1 MRRGGVFDAIMG
13 ALWLSAI
20 LWTIVTLILLKAY
33 IDALSRKREA
43 RSLAALILVCFAL
56 AFENFVEGMLVL
68 NRQAGLP
75 LAWAVPKAVLIIAAV
90 EIFLVLRGEMIE

>member
-1 MRRGGVFDAIMG
+1 MSEIITG
-13 ALWLSAI
+13 ALWLSAV
-20 LWTIVTLILLKAY
+20 LWMVITLLLLRAY

-56 AFENFVEGMLVL
+56 AFENFVEGVLVA

-75 LAWAVPKAVLIIAAV
+75 LAWVVPKAVLIIAAI
-90 EIFLVLRGEMIE
+90 EMFLVLRGELVE